1 MEAITK
7 MFGVPFP
14 AVILILY
21 LIVINIVGFVSMA
34 VDKHKSKH
42 KKWRTPE
49 RRLMIIAI
57 IGGSIGC
64 LLGMD
69 LFRHKT
75 KHKKFRLGIP
85 IILMAQ
91 IVVALLVLK
100 IKFF

>member
-1 MEAITK
+1 MEEITK
-7 MFGVPFP
+7 LFGVPFP

-21 LIVINIVGFVSMA
+21 LIAINIVGFIAMA
-34 VDKHKSKH
+34 VDKSKAKH

-49 RRLMIIAI
+49 KKLLIIAI
-57 IGGSIGC
+57 IGGSVGC
-64 LLGMD
+64 LIGMD

-75 KHKKFRLGIP
+75 KHKKFYVGVP

-91 IVVALLVLK
+91 IVVALIVLK

>member
-34 VDKHKSKH
+34 VDKYKAKH

-49 RRLMIIAI
+49 SRLMIIAI

-91 IVVALLVLK
+91 IVLALLVLK
-100 IKFF
+100 IRFF